1 MKMMKRN
8 IYNVAMALTVL
19 VCACARN
26 VEPETANGGQLS
38 FSPALSSPSSKAI
51 FDGGA
56 FPTDAGAFSVSAVAL
71 TGSTG
76 SGQSLYFFNKAVAYD
91 GNKWAFKAD
100 ESGVVPRY
108 YWPLAG
114 GLNFYAFYPESEAL
128 ITRKIIV
135 PETDPESGQPET
147 VPVISEGGLA
157 YKNYT
162 IKHTGSGYA
171 PIENDGDKTDS
182 NLDNAYLDFMSAT
195 ELFDDVNARTS
206 QSVPLLF
213 THNLTRVNFKAV
225 AARDLSIK
233 SQVSNP
239 NVENGGKTYDVV
251 NHVDISVDRIELLDI
266 YSIGSYYSIAP
277 HWRDL
282 KAKYNYF
289 PLTRATTGSGT
300 KLEYESGEIG
310 KRTPVAV
317 DIKKDGDLPAEML
330 VIPQSLGSASM
341 KVWFTVRQTTVRDEG
356 KDDAFVVNDY
366 SETYVKNV
374 SLSDAVSD
382 FRISSCIT
390 FLFNIDLD
398 KITVS
403 VTYSDWKSDGEI
415 TPVI

>member
-1 MKMMKRN
+1 MRMMKRN

-26 VEPETANGGQLS
+26 AEPETANGGQLS
-38 FSPALSSPSSKAI
+38 FSPALSSPSSKVI

-76 SGQSLYFFNKAVAYD
+76 TGQVLYFFNKAVAYD
-91 GNKWAFKAD
+91 EAKTQWAFKAD
-100 ESGVVPRY
+100 ASGVVPRY

-114 GLNFYAFYPESEAL
+114 GMNFYAFYPESDVL
-128 ITRKIIV
+128 TTRGIIV
-135 PETDPESGQPET
+135 PETDPETGQPET

-162 IKHTGSGYA
+162 IKHTGGDYA
-171 PIENDGDKTDS
+171 PIEDDSEKTDS
-182 NLDNAYLDFMSAT
+182 NLGNAYIDFMSAT
-195 ELFDDVNARTS
+195 QLYDDVNTRTS

-213 THNLTRVNFKAV
+213 THNLTRVNFQAV

-233 SQVSNP
+233 NQVASSD
-239 NVENGGKTYDVV
+239 GTRTYDVV

-289 PLTRATTGSGT
+289 PLTREMGSGT
-300 KLEYESGEIG
+300 KLEYEEGEIG
-310 KRTPVAV
+310 ARTPVAV

-330 VIPQSLGSASM
+330 VIPQSLGSASI
-341 KVWFTVRQTTVRDEG
+341 KVWFTVRQRTVRNEG
-356 KDDAFVVNDY
+356 KTGEFVVNDY
-366 SETYVKNV
+366 SETYIKNV
-374 SLSDAVSD
+374 SLSTVVSD
-382 FRISSCIT
+382 FRISSCVT
-390 FLFNIDLD
+390 FLLNIDLD
-398 KITVS
+398 EITVS

>member
-1 MKMMKRN
+1 MS
-8 IYNVAMALTVL
+8 LTVL
-19 VCACARN
+19 VCACTRTA
-26 VEPETANGGQLS
+26 EPETANGGELS

-51 FDGGA
+51 FEGGA

-71 TGSTG
+71 TGYTG
-76 SGQSLYFFNKAVAYD
+76 TGQALYFFNKAVAYD
-91 GNKWAFKAD
+91 YDGNKWAFKAD
-100 ESGVVPRY
+100 ASGVVPRY

-171 PIENDGDKTDS
+171 PIENDGDKTDL

-195 ELFDDVNARTS
+195 ELFDDVNTRTS

-213 THNLTRVNFKAV
+213 THNLTRVNFQAV

-233 SQVSNP
+233 NQVASSD
-239 NVENGGKTYDVV
+239 GTRTYDVV

-300 KLEYESGEIG
+300 QLKYGEGEIG
-310 KRTPVAV
+310 TRTPVPVA
-317 DIKKDGDLPAEML
+317 IEKDGGQPAEML

-341 KVWFTVRQTTVRDEG
+341 KVWFTIRQRTVRNEG
-356 KDDAFVVNDY
+356 KTDEFVVNDY

-374 SLSDAVSD
+374 SLSDVFSD
-382 FRISSCIT
+382 FRISSCVT
-390 FLFNIDLD
+390 FIFNIDLD
-398 KITVS
+398 EITVS
-403 VTYSDWKSDGEI
+403 VTYSPWKSDGEI